1 MGISQLHDL
10 KHPRKDGLLNSV
22 NDFKGKAK
30 ILNTHIPHNF
40 NFEKPAIIVG
50 GGHVD
55 TECLHILLARGC
67 GLIAADGGA
76 NQFYETEIVPDVIIG
91 DMDSLEHISHWS
103 TKTAVLNVEE
113 QDSTDFEKCLALT
126 NAPLYIGLGLIG
138 KRFDHSLATI
148 HALARFA
155 TKKTIVLV
163 DETDAILA
171 ARGHVKLTLEKG
183 ARVSIYPFGK
193 ITFESSR
200 GLKYPLD
207 NLVMEQGVQIGTS
220 NEATSDVVEITPSNA
235 YATYNVIVSKQ
246 YAAEVIDAGL
256 ASRV

>member
-1 MGISQLHDL
+1 M
-10 KHPRKDGLLNSV
+10 
-22 NDFKGKAK
+22 
-30 ILNTHIPHNF
+30 NTHIPHNF
-40 NFEKPAIIVG
+40 SFEKPAIIVG

-55 TECLHILLARGC
+55 EECLSVLLARGY

-76 NQFYETEIVPDVIIG
+76 NQFYKTDIVPDVIIG
-91 DMDSLEHISHWS
+91 DMDSLENISHWS
-103 TKTAVLNVEE
+103 TKTAVLDVTE

-126 NAPLYIGLGLIG
+126 TAPLYVGLGLIG

-155 TKKTIVLV
+155 TKKTIVLI

-171 ARGHVKLTLEKG
+171 ARGHVKLELKKG

-193 ITFESSR
+193 VNFESSK
-200 GLKYPLD
+200 GLKFPLD

-220 NEATSDVVEITPSNA
+220 NEATSDTIEIIPSNA
-235 YATYNVIVSKQ
+235 FATYNVIVSKEF
-246 YAAEVIDAGL
+246 ATETIAAGL
-256 ASRV
+256 AS